1 MDHKDLQFAGLTET
15 EARIYLAALELGE
28 TVVSRIARQSGIKRT
43 TVYLSLENL
52 KKLGLMST
60 TKKNGKVLFYAE
72 DPRKIEQLME
82 ERKNRISQMMPEL
95 VTFAKFIDK
104 KPEVRFFEGAEGI
117 KEVFK
122 DTLNYPDQEICMC
135 YSESYL
141 KDFEDDFFS
150 DYYRPQ
156 RKDKKIFARALLPDN
171 EIMRKMIL
179 TDEQE
184 FKKSRML
191 PADVYK
197 INIEILIYGKNK
209 VGILSYSE
217 KFALIIESPQIH
229 QSLKSIFETMW
240 LSGREK

>member
-15 EARIYLAALELGE
+15 EAKIYLAALELGE

-52 KKLGLMST
+52 KKMGLVST
-60 TKKNGKVLFYAE
+60 TKKEGKLLFYAE

-82 ERKNRISQMMPEL
+82 ERKNRISQLMPEL

-117 KEVFK
+117 KEVFR
-122 DTLNYPDQEICMC
+122 DTLNYPDQEICMW
-135 YSESYL
+135 YSESYQKEL
-141 KDFEDDFFS
+141 GDEFFS
-150 DYYRPQ
+150 EYYRPQ
-156 RKDKKIFARALLPDN
+156 RKAKKIFARALLPDN

-184 FKKSRML
+184 FKKSRLL
-191 PADVYK
+191 PIDVYK

-209 VGILSYSE
+209 VGILSYAE

-229 QSLKSIFETMW
+229 ESLKSIFETMW
-240 LSGREK
+240 QTAKEK